1 MDAVV
6 FDLELI
12 KRFKK
17 GQLSEI
23 VEIGA
28 CRVDM
33 NSKMIIDQFQIYISP
48 KNGYISKSTRK
59 FINMDKADVKNAVSF
74 HTGIQQFSKWL
85 DPDDYLCSWGRD
97 DRVHFIN
104 QCMRNKINL
113 SWLKNYN
120 NIQGQIGKLLTAE
133 TKNQLGLKNALNL
146 AGISPIGLAHRGI
159 DDALNTAELLIKFA
173 DQIKLENNTFSV
185 DEEAQLQTERSQKRH
200 KKENRKSKQPKLM
213 K

>member
-1 MDAVV
+1 
-6 FDLELI
+6 
-12 KRFKK
+12 
-17 GQLSEI
+17 
-23 VEIGA
+23 
-28 CRVDM
+28 
-33 NSKMIIDQFQIYISP
+33 
-48 KNGYISKSTRK
+48 
-59 FINMDKADVKNAVSF
+59 
-74 HTGIQQFSKWL
+74 
-85 DPDDYLCSWGRD
+85 
-97 DRVHFIN
+97 
-104 QCMRNKINL
+104 MRNKISL

-185 DEEAQLQTERSQKRH
+185 DEEAQLQTKRSQKRH
-200 KKENRKSKQPKLM
+200 KKENRKPMQPNMM